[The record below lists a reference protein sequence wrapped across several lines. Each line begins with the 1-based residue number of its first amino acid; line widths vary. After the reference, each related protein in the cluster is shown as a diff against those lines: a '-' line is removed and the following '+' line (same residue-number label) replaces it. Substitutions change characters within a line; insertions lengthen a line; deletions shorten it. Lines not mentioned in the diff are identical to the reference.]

1 MKMNKK
7 AIENAIKNN
16 RSKVDGFVVSPDD
29 AEYIKVIR
37 EVKQEL
43 VGGRESFNDDDLF
56 HLATQIPMG

>member
-1 MKMNKK
+1 MRKNKK

-29 AEYIKVIR
+29 AEHIKVIR

-43 VGGRESFNDDDLF
+43 DKRIRGKKPITIVFIE
-56 HLATQIPMG
+56 

>member
-16 RSKVDGFVVSPDD
+16 RSKIDGFVVSPDD
-29 AEYIKVIR
+29 AEHIKVIR

-43 VGGRESFNDDDLF
+43 EKRVRGKKSLTVVFIE
-56 HLATQIPMG
+56 

>member
-1 MKMNKK
+1 MRKNKK

-29 AEYIKVIR
+29 ADQVKVVR

-43 VGGRESFNDDDLF
+43 DKRIRGKKPITIVFIE
-56 HLATQIPMG
+56 